1 MLRAENVSHA
11 FSGVWVLRDLSLT
24 VAPGEV
30 LGLSGPS
37 GAGKTTLARILSGGL
52 VPQVGRVGWEGEPG
66 GVVRHVPQAPEMAVD
81 PRWTIAKVLRNGGEV
96 DPEVIAALGIRA
108 EWAAR
113 RPGEL
118 SGGELARVSLA
129 RFLGPA
135 TKVLICD
142 EISAQLDALAAR
154 DLWQALVPLARRRGI
169 ALVIISHDPAL
180 RRALCEREI
189 VLDGQTRGSVP
200 V

>member
-1 MLRAENVSHA
+1 
-11 FSGVWVLRDLSLT
+11 
-24 VAPGEV
+24 
-30 LGLSGPS
+30 
-37 GAGKTTLARILSGGL
+37 
-52 VPQVGRVGWEGEPG
+52 
-66 GVVRHVPQAPEMAVD
+66 VD
-81 PRWTIAKVLRNGGEV
+81 PRWTVARVLRNGGEV

-108 EWAAR
+108 EWEAR

-169 ALVIISHDPAL
+169 ALVIISHDPGL

-189 VLDGQTRGSVP
+189 TLDGQPQVSVP